1 MKNSS
6 RRNLAQHSGIDLSVA
21 TLEMRGLL
29 WERALLA
36 NIGEAEKLREQRP
49 LPHLS
54 V

>member
-1 MKNSS
+1 MANSS

-21 TLEMRGLL
+21 TVEMRGLL

-36 NIGEAEKLREQRP
+36 NSGEAEKLREQSP
-49 LPHLS
+49 IPHLP